1 MATEHTHYTWDDRS
15 KRSWGKEREGK
26 EVDLGLLLRDIRVV
40 CSQGQ
45 IQPWYCSLCSLLTV
59 QFAHCTFPWHF
70 CSLWH
75 FHDTFAHCD
84 ISMTLLLTVT
94 FPWHFCWL
102 YIFPEKSILWCSFLV
117 LRAFFDFR
125 RFLDPALVGDL
136 LILGIPKIIETRDFC
151 ICLRSQNLEISII
164 LVSHFFF
171 K

>member
-84 ISMTLLLTVT
+84 ISMTLLLTVH
-94 FPWHFCWL
+94 FPRKVDFMVL
-102 YIFPEKSILWCSFLV
+102 FFSFEGLF
-117 LRAFFDFR
+117 RFSSFSRPSFGR
-125 RFLDPALVGDL
+125 RFTDTRNSKNHWNARL
-136 LILGIPKIIETRDFC
+136 LHLF
-151 ICLRSQNLEISII
+151 EISK
-164 LVSHFFF
+164 SGDFYNPGFAFFF